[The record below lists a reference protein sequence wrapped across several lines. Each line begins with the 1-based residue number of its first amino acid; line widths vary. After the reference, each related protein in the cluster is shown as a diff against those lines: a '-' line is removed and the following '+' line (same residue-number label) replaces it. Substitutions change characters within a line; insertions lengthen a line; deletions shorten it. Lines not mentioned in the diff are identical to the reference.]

1 MVSDRAG
8 RSDEKNNART
18 ICIRTSVLVTFSPGC
33 THRVAPGALPVDM
46 VPMGTPRVASGRG
59 WVAVHGWITAEG
71 NNEQPESEGGLSIDS
86 EATPLK
92 T

>member
-33 THRVAPGALPVDM
+33 THRVAPGALPVG
-46 VPMGTPRVASGRG
+46 MGTVPRVASGRG